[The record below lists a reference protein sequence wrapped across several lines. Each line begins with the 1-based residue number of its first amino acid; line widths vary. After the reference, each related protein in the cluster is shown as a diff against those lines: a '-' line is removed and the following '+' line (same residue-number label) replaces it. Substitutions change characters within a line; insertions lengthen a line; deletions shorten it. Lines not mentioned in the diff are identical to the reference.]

1 MKLTRFAL
9 IAFISLLFLQGCE
22 KDEKEKNHSPV
33 ADLYADVTSGDRP
46 LKVEFSANLSA
57 DEDEDMLT
65 YYWDFGDGNNSTGIS
80 PSKTFSKT
88 GTFTV
93 TLTVTDEDG
102 LTDVATI
109 TITVNEPPDIFPFYE
124 NSQWVYRIKATNT
137 ENGEVSD
144 YDEGITYMVVTEV
157 NLDYE
162 SFDLFDIRITG
173 KRYYNKSSIG
183 DFLPLRHTPGSSLEL
198 WYNSSYNYIL
208 DLSKN
213 SWGDYAM
220 FFSTGLAD
228 TDVGLST
235 ASVTIGLGTF
245 QAYRLNAHLDNW
257 GESYVTTRLDITEQ
271 EYINPQIGL
280 LYRTESR
287 YVDMLDCS
295 YCPVYGGSQEI
306 ELIGY
311 YIPRESGG
319 ALQGGTGYNPNNPYG
334 GNLGLI
340 TFWNSVDIG
349 YTEIYIDG
357 EYNGLI
363 QYYFP
368 DGITCDRET
377 AVNVFQP
384 AGSHLLTAESPKG
397 YYWEGQ
403 VYFTEGVCNTIELTI
418 NKKSAGNG
426 DQIVAIQP

>member
-1 MKLTRFAL
+1 MKATTYL
-9 IAFISLLFLQGCE
+9 IFTVFLLLLFSGCE
-22 KDEKEKNHSPV
+22 KEEKAKNHAPV

-46 LKVEFSANLSA
+46 LKIEFSANLST
-57 DEDEDMLT
+57 DEDEDVLT
-65 YYWDFGDGNNSTGIS
+65 YYWDFGDGTNSTGIS
-80 PSKTFSKT
+80 PSKTYGTT

-93 TLTVTDEDG
+93 ILTVTDEEG
-102 LTDVATI
+102 LTDIATI

-137 ENGEVSD
+137 ENDEVSE
-144 YDEGITYMVVTEV
+144 YDEGITYLVVTKVDPEYKNIDV
-157 NLDYE
+157 
-162 SFDLFDIRITG
+162 FDIRITG
-173 KRYYNKSSIG
+173 KRYYNESSVG
-183 DFLPLRHTPGSSLEL
+183 DFLRCIHVAGSSLQV
-198 WYNSSYNYIL
+198 YYGNAYSYII
-208 DLSKN
+208 DLSKS
-213 SWGDYAM
+213 SWGDYGM
-220 FFSTGLAD
+220 FFSSGLAD
-228 TDVGLST
+228 TDVGLSSS
-235 ASVTIGLGTF
+235 SVTIGLGTF
-245 QAYRLNAHLDNW
+245 QAYRLSAHLDNW
-257 GESYVTTRLDITEQ
+257 GESYVTTRLDITET
-271 EYINPQIGL
+271 EYFNPQIGF

-319 ALQGGTGYNPNNPYG
+319 ALQGGTGYNPSNPYG
-334 GNLGLI
+334 GNLGLV

-363 QYYFP
+363 QYYFSN
-368 DGITCDRET
+368 GITCDNPQ

-397 YYWEGQ
+397 YYWES
-403 VYFTEGVCNTIELTI
+403 YINFEEGTCRTIELTI

-426 DQIVAIQP
+426 DQIAAIRP